1 MNAQIR
7 RVRKIM
13 GGCRG
18 QGVEL
23 SVNQETGRLK
33 AEIPKVVSHDGAKR
47 RAFLEEVRQ
56 WEPEILEEL
65 GFRFPG
71 PDAVEEKVEEER
83 EEELEWLWKERIAI
97 GKLTLITGVAGVGK
111 SVLAA
116 HLAACATGGRE
127 WPGESPLARGFVARG
142 EQHCPLTPA

>member
-1 MNAQIR
+1 MIIVKRRFLGVAGMNAQIR

-13 GGCRG
+13 AGCRG

-56 WEPEILEEL
+56 FEEDILQEL

-71 PDAVEEKVEEER
+71 PNAVEEKVAEER

-97 GKLTLITGVAGVGK
+97 GKL
-111 SVLAA
+111 
-116 HLAACATGGRE
+116 
-127 WPGESPLARGFVARG
+127 
-142 EQHCPLTPA
+142 